1 MRLISILCLLI
12 SNIYCNVDVQQRFNA
27 GNSQY
32 NDTNYLR
39 AIELYE
45 SILDDGF
52 ESAALYYNLGNA
64 YFRQNHIGQS
74 IWAYNKSN
82 KLNSRDKDLIH
93 NLNVANSRV
102 KDRIML
108 PKEYFF
114 INIYNRI
121 KNFINFNEWILI
133 SSLTFLLSTILFF
146 FIRLFQLDHSLI
158 VKILNTLFILTFFQ
172 HLILLDFFLK
182 YNENDVG
189 VIIENQ
195 VKVHSGPFILDD
207 NVIVRIN
214 EGIIIKVGQ
223 LQNNWVEIT
232 LLDGTKGWI
241 HSKNIR
247 VL

>member
-1 MRLISILCLLI
+1 MRFVVFICLLI
-12 SNIYCNVDVQQRFNA
+12 SNIFCNIDVQQRFNT

-32 NDTNYLR
+32 NDANYLT

-64 YFRQNHIGQS
+64 YFRQNYIGQS
-74 IWAYNKSN
+74 IWAYNKAN

-102 KDRIML
+102 KDRIKL

-121 KNFINFNEWILI
+121 KNFMNFNEWILI
-133 SSLTFLLSTILFF
+133 SSLSFLLSTILFF
-146 FIRLFQLDHSLI
+146 LMRFFQLDYPLI
-158 VKILNTLFILTFFQ
+158 AKIFNIFLILTFFQ
-172 HLILLDFFLK
+172 HLILFDFFLK
-182 YNENDVG
+182 HNDKDMG

-195 VKVHSGPFILDD
+195 VKVHSGPFISDD
-207 NVIVRIN
+207 NVIVKIN
-214 EGIIIKVGQ
+214 QGMIIKVGQ
-223 LQNNWVEIT
+223 MQNNWVEIT
-232 LLDGTKGWI
+232 LLDGIKGWI
-241 HSKNIR
+241 PSNNIR